1 MALKDY
7 SEPVEF
13 NGKDIAAI
21 IKDQTTK
28 VNPRYTLMQEY
39 YEGRHN
45 ILARTLTSAASP
57 NNKLVNNFP
66 GYISSVNTGYFMGKP
81 VTYSAIEGAD
91 ILKTDVQNIF
101 NNNDEQAENAKLA
114 KIASIKGKAYELL
127 WMDEEG
133 LPRFSAVDPDN
144 MILVYDNKIT
154 PTPLYAI
161 RYRVEDKKV
170 YAELYTSTDITQYE
184 GEEDDLNEVGSS
196 PHPFMEVPVVEF
208 MNNDEGIGD
217 FEKVLTLVD
226 AYDKNQSDSAN
237 DFEYFADAYLKIK
250 NMSATKGADISEMK
264 KNRVILV
271 DDDGDADWLTK
282 NIQDSAMEN
291 YKNRL
296 QTDIHR
302 FSMTPNLTDEAF
314 AGNLSG
320 IALEFKLWGLEQL
333 AAQKERKFKKGLQR
347 RIKLLCN
354 FLGLHDKTYDWR
366 SVVITFTRNIPRQLA
381 DAIKAVTDLT
391 GILSRE
397 TLFGLLPFIEDAKEE
412 MARVDAE
419 AAEAVDLTKT
429 LGDDP
434 ELPDPPESLN
444 TEDPLKKQI
453 AIEEVIPEE

>member
-7 SEPVEF
+7 TESVELS
-13 NGKDIAAI
+13 GKDIAEI
-21 IKDQTTK
+21 IKNQVATNTK
-28 VNPRYTLMQEY
+28 YLTLQEY
-39 YEGRHN
+39 YEGKQAIAH
-45 ILARTLTSAASP
+45 RTMASPSSP
-57 NNKLVNNFP
+57 NNKLTNNFP

-114 KIASIKGKAYELL
+114 KIASIKGKAFELL
-127 WMDEEG
+127 WMDEESK
-133 LPRFSAVDPDN
+133 PKFSAVDPEN
-144 MILVYDNKIT
+144 MVLVYNNKIT
-154 PTPLYAI
+154 PSPLYAI
-161 RYRVEDKKV
+161 RYHIEDKKT
-170 YAELYTSTDITQYE
+170 YAEMYTVNEIIQYE
-184 GEEDDLNEVGSS
+184 GEEDELVEVGRAS
-196 PHPFMEVPVVEF
+196 HPFLDVPVIEF
-208 MNNDEGIGD
+208 LNNDEGIGD
-217 FEKVLTLVD
+217 FEKVMSLID
-226 AYDKNQSDSAN
+226 AYDKTQSDSAN
-237 DFEYFADAYLKIK
+237 DFEYFADAYLKVK
-250 NMSATKGADISEMK
+250 NMSATKGSDISEMK

-271 DDDGDADWLTK
+271 DEDGDADWLTK
-282 NIQDSAMEN
+282 NVQDSALEN

-320 IALEFKLWGLEQL
+320 VALEFKLWGLEQL
-333 AAQKERKFKKGLQR
+333 ASQKERKFKKALQR

-354 FLGLHDKTYDWR
+354 FLGLHDKNYDWR
-366 SVVITFTRNIPRQLA
+366 AIMITFTRNIPQQL
-381 DAIKAVTDLT
+381 DGAIEAVVKLN

-397 TLFGLLPFIEDAKEE
+397 TLFSILPFVEDAQKE
-412 MARVDAE
+412 MAKVDAE
-419 AAEAVDLTKT
+419 AAEEVDLTKT
-429 LGDDP
+429 IGDDP